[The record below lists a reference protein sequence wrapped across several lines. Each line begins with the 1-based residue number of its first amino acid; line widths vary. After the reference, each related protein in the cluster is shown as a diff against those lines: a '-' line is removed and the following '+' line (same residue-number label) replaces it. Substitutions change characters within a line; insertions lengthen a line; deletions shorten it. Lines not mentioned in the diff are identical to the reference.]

1 MIKKVGLLSLATATT
16 LMAGGYKIPES
27 SINAVA
33 LSDAYVANANGADA
47 AYYNP
52 ANMVFS
58 SNKGGAIEV
67 DLTYIGLS
75 AMDYKGTTAVQS
87 VGIVPADTSSKP
99 ENFLVPTLH
108 YVSPAVDNFR
118 FGLSVVSPAGLS
130 KRWQQ
135 SPSSLYANEFTLQT
149 VEINPTVAY
158 KVNEILSVAVGA
170 RGVYSKGV
178 VKNAYYNMDGTGF
191 DYGYNLALTLKPE
204 KDTNLA
210 LTYRSEVDLHVSG
223 NDATHGGVK
232 VALPLPATL
241 SLGISHLFNGETT
254 LEAVLEHNYWS
265 AYKNLNFNFS
275 NSAVESSA
283 LGQPQSKNWKDT
295 DTLRLG
301 VTHTYQ
307 KITGMVGFSYDPS
320 PTPNSTINYE
330 LPDSDGKIFSLGG
343 RYDISKSV
351 NIGMAGLISFK
362 NDRAVSNNTLNGEFS
377 NSRAYLL
384 SVGMEYKF

>member
-1 MIKKVGLLSLATATT
+1 MIKKIGLLSLAMASV
-16 LMAGGYKIPES
+16 LMANGYKIPES

-75 AMDYKGTTAVQS
+75 AMDCKGTTAVPS
-87 VGIVPADTSSKP
+87 VGYVPTDTSSKT
-99 ENFLVPTLH
+99 ENFVVPTLH

-135 SPSSLYANEFTLQT
+135 SPASVYSNEFILQT
-149 VEINPTVAY
+149 VEINPTIAY
-158 KVNEILSVAVGA
+158 KINEILSLAVGA
-170 RGVYSKGV
+170 RGIFSSGV
-178 VKNAYYNMDGTGF
+178 VKNAYYDMDGTGF

-210 LTYRSEVDLHVSG
+210 LTYRSEVDLHVKG

-232 VALPLPATL
+232 VVLPLPATL
-241 SLGISHLFNGETT
+241 RLGISHLFNGETT

-265 AYKNLNFNFS
+265 VYKNLNFDFT

-307 KITGMVGFSYDPS
+307 KVTGMVGFSYDPS

-343 RYDISKSV
+343 RYDISNSV
-351 NIGMAGLISFK
+351 NVGVAGLISFK
-362 NDRAVSNNTLNGEFS
+362 NDRAVSNDTLNGEFS

>member
-1 MIKKVGLLSLATATT
+1 MKKIALLSLVASSV
-16 LMAGGYKIPES
+16 LMASGYKIPES

-33 LSDAYVANANGADA
+33 LSDAYVANANGADTS
-47 AYYNP
+47 YYNP

-75 AMDYKGTTAVQS
+75 TMDYKGTTAVFG
-87 VGIVPADTSSKP
+87 VGYVPTDTSSKV
-99 ENFLVPTLH
+99 ENFVVPTLH

-130 KRWQQ
+130 KRWKQ
-135 SPSSLYANEFTLQT
+135 SPASLYCNEFSLQT
-149 VEINPTVAY
+149 IEINPTVAY
-158 KVNEILSVAVGA
+158 KINEMLSAAIGA
-170 RGVYSKGV
+170 RGIYSKGV
-178 VKNAYYNMDGTGF
+178 VNNHYYDMDGTGF

-204 KDTNLA
+204 KNTNLA
-210 LTYRSEVDLHVSG
+210 LTYRSEIDLHVSG
-223 NDATHGGVK
+223 KDAVYGGVK
-232 VALPLPATL
+232 VALPVPATL
-241 SLGISHLFNGETT
+241 SFGVSHLFNGETT
-254 LEAVLEHNYWS
+254 LEAVVEHNYWS
-265 AYKNLNFNFS
+265 AYKNLNFDFS
-275 NSAVESSA
+275 NPAVEGSL

-301 VTHTYQ
+301 ATHTY
-307 KITGMVGFSYDPS
+307 KKVTGMVGFAYDPS

-351 NIGMAGLISFK
+351 NVGMAGLISFK
-362 NDRAVSNNTLNGEFS
+362 NDRAVSNGTLNGEFS